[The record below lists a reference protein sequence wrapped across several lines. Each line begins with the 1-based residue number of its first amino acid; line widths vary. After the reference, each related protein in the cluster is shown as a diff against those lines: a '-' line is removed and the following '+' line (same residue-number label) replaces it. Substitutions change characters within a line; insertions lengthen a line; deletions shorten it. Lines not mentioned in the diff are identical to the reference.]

1 MDNVINTPR
10 VTLKFEL
17 TRKTG
22 KSISLAKGN
31 QMISSNDRMY
41 HMTKSTIT
49 QYLRELG
56 ATELE
61 TKYEIQEPIFT
72 PTNPC
77 YIRVTVCPPTK
88 RRMDAPNWY
97 PTVKALVDG
106 LTDGDLF
113 SDDNDDVIKLMSFQ
127 RGPITTDK
135 KYHLILDIYHSEAG
149 DIYA

>member
-1 MDNVINTPR
+1 M
-10 VTLKFEL
+10 TLKFEL

-31 QMISSNDRMY
+31 QMISANDRMF

-56 ATELE
+56 ATELQA
-61 TKYEIQEPIFT
+61 KYGIQKPIFT

-77 YIRVTVCPPTK
+77 YIKVIVCPPTK

-106 LTDGDLF
+106 LTDGNLF
-113 SDDNDDVIKLMSFQ
+113 SDDNDEVITVMSFQ
-127 RGPITTDK
+127 RGPKTTDK
-135 KYHLILDIYHSEAG
+135 KYHLILEIYDSEVG
-149 DIYA
+149 DTDA